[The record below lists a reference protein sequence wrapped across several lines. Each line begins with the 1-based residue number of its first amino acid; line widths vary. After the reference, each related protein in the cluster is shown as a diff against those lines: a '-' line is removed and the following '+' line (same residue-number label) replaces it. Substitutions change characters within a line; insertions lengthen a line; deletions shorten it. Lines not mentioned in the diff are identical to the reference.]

1 MDTEATIKNL
11 IGTLADLMNKAHGH
25 PYTAGYLESFCTT
38 IAQRLSAEEQVKL
51 VEDLAERVANRAKEL
66 RK

>member
-11 IGTLADLMNKAHGH
+11 IGTMSTLMVQAHGH
-25 PYTAGYLESFCTT
+25 AYASGYLESFCTT

-66 RK
+66 QK